1 MLAATQAQVLAKFA
15 PRASYAPTTQT
26 PSTDPCSCARTYNL
40 QVEQGATLSTK
51 ITLTLNGLP
60 VDLTGAWFQFT
71 AKLDPNDADDAPTT
85 VMVDW
90 QETATSLEGYTWL
103 VVSADITGG
112 MQTVGYSHQVR
123 MVSAGGVVT
132 PLVKGVFTIIQPTSA
147 RHAVT

>member
-1 MLAATQAQVLAKFA
+1 MVALASPIPRAPA
-15 PRASYAPTTQT
+15 PRSAYAPTTQT
-26 PSTDPCSCARTYNL
+26 SPDPCSCARTYNL

-90 QETATSLEGYTWL
+90 QETATSLQGYTWL
-103 VVSADITGG
+103 VVSADLTGG
-112 MQTVGYSHQVR
+112 MQIAGYSYQVR

-132 PLVKGVFTIIQPTSA
+132 PIVKGVFTIVQPTSA
-147 RHAVT
+147 RHDVT